1 MITHVNRVLRIKG
14 HKLFLSPYEH
24 ENVSIMVTKARVK
37 RLMKGHKFIYSIKSI
52 ETHFNTNQTV
62 IRWQEWL

>member
-24 ENVSIMVTKARVK
+24 ENVSGLVTKARVK
-37 RLMKGHKFIYSIKSI
+37 RLMKGHKFIYSIRSI
-52 ETHFNTNQTV
+52 KTDFITNQTV
-62 IRWQEWL
+62 IRWQKWH